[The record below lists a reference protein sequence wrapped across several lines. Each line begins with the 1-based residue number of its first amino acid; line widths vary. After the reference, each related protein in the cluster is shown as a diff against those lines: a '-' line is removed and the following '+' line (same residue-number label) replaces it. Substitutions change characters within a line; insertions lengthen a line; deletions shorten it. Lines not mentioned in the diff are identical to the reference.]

1 MKISSTIISD
11 EIRNLWP
18 NIYLPWL
25 TDREYIAPKLQEVM
39 EAVERCSVAS
49 LKTIDNISECEDF
62 AEILAARIKEERIE
76 KAQADL
82 LPKEE
87 LLNWAFGFAFGD
99 KFNAWQDY
107 HYLNIFRVEE
117 GLYLLEP
124 QTHNY
129 WKPTSADDNVIVA
142 KI

>member
-11 EIRNLWP
+11 EVRNLWP

-25 TDREYIAPKLQEVM
+25 TDREYIAPTIAEVM

-76 KAQADL
+76 KAQANL
-82 LPKEE
+82 LKQEE
-87 LLNWAFGFAFGD
+87 LFNWAFGFAFGD
-99 KFNAWQDY
+99 KFRAWDEY
-107 HYLNIFRVEE
+107 HYLNIFRSEE
-117 GLYLLEP
+117 GLRLLEP
-124 QTHNY
+124 QTHNF
-129 WKPTSADDNVIVA
+129 WQPTSADDNVIVL